1 MKPKFQ
7 ERGQALILI
16 AFAAVGLVGFAAL
29 AIDGSRVFSDRRHA
43 QNAADT
49 AVLAAALA
57 KIRDPGDATA
67 KFDAAKLAAEVRAG
81 SNGFDATNSTVEV
94 HQCDEVNL
102 QPPCE
107 GLPAGADSSEYIQVV
122 IRLITKTTFARVIG
136 RYEVPSVVTAVARA
150 QIGGSTPAGGSAAL
164 AGLEPSLPN
173 AVSGNG
179 VVTLD
184 IHNSGVFSNST
195 DPCGLN
201 VVGTGNYTV
210 DTAFEVVSGTNC
222 YSGLPN
228 QLHGP
233 VQGASQIAYP
243 PSYNIPAPNITC
255 TGNSVL
261 NGTTFSPGNHYNL
274 NIPNGTYTFAPGD
287 HCFSGGLSINGN
299 TNVIAD
305 GANFLISSGAF
316 ISNTNGF
323 FHCSNTVVYIN
334 GGTGYQVNGSSENTC
349 SGITFYVSTGTV
361 SWNGNPT
368 INFSAPTSG
377 DYQGLLIYLPIQNSS
392 SLTINGNS
400 QQSLT
405 GSIIAPA
412 SPVQINGNSGTFA
425 LSSQVTGRT
434 IAIGGV
440 GTIDINFNPAQQ

>member
-1 MKPKFQ
+1 
-7 ERGQALILI
+7 
-16 AFAAVGLVGFAAL
+16 
-29 AIDGSRVFSDRRHA
+29 
-43 QNAADT
+43 
-49 AVLAAALA
+49 
-57 KIRDPGDATA
+57 
-67 KFDAAKLAAEVRAG
+67 
-81 SNGFDATNSTVEV
+81 
-94 HQCDEVNL
+94 
-102 QPPCE
+102 
-107 GLPAGADSSEYIQVV
+107 
-122 IRLITKTTFARVIG
+122 
-136 RYEVPSVVTAVARA
+136 
-150 QIGGSTPAGGSAAL
+150 
-164 AGLEPSLPN
+164 
-173 AVSGNG
+173 
-179 VVTLD
+179 
-184 IHNSGVFSNST
+184 
-195 DPCGLN
+195 
-201 VVGTGNYTV
+201 
-210 DTAFEVVSGTNC
+210 
-222 YSGLPN
+222 
-228 QLHGP
+228 
-233 VQGASQIAYP
+233 
-243 PSYNIPAPNITC
+243 
-255 TGNSVL
+255 
-261 NGTTFSPGNHYNL
+261 L

-440 GTIDINFNPAQQ
+440 GTIDINFNPAQQYSQGSPTMIQLTK